1 MAGRV
6 EYLEDDTE
14 IVRTRF
20 RKHDNYGSWDDYLGL
35 EHAQA
40 PVVVIGHVAHR
51 AVVARGQ
58 AVLCCRCFL
67 PLTARHRA
75 DARAWRANDARFIT
89 LFTHH

>member
-40 PVVVIGHVAHR
+40 AVVVAVVVLGR
-51 AVVARGQ
+51 AVVVLGRTVVVLGRAVVVLGQ
-58 AVLCCRCFL
+58 AVVVLHTCHALVVL
-67 PLTARHRA
+67 PMPLST
-75 DARAWRANDARFIT
+75 
-89 LFTHH
+89 